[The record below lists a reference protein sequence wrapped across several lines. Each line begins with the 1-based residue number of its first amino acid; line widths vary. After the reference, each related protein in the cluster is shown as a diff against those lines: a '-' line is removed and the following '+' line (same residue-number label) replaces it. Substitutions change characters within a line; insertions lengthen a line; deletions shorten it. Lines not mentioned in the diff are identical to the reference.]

1 MQFKRLLLL
10 TMAACFTF
18 TGCNEVK
25 NIDSNESVDSSSS
38 QTEIAK
44 QLDTTL
50 PEGEDALTAQVNI
63 EKLELDFSNVEI
75 EGDSSNVGISEFFHT
90 DNGYG
95 VFLFPHTSSDISFA
109 KCSEEF
115 QFISGNKLTIPAPQ
129 DDYYYTGG
137 IYVYSDNKLYS
148 FVTMEWHNG
157 MKPYIYSDD
166 IENFDWDAYNAESDS
181 RYMLCT
187 HSMDGTLIDAVVM
200 NGLRDSEYYD
210 EYNNIISVD
219 QFYIDNGEAY
229 IALDSG
235 SILRLNKED
244 GSISEIY
251 SVDENIAQYGDCQLQ
266 LYKDRDGKTLLYSRI
281 PDIDTLDVDY
291 VVTVNEFDLQ
301 TGELG
306 ENLFNP
312 QGEAFAF
319 ENNYMMFLEGRGD
332 IRFAILNSDNIT
344 AVKYDGSEEV
354 ILDWTKSNLEVS
366 SVQLLDEGTMLYSDW
381 GEYGIEMN
389 LLKRKRQSELKET
402 PVLDLMVISSWSDMP
417 ALINDFNRSQSDF
430 RVEAEFLTIDVSDPA
445 EYEKA
450 MEQAEKE
457 FQMKLLTDDAPDL
470 VITLDSETI
479 FNYGNKGAFADLY
492 ALMENDA
499 EMNKS
504 AFLPNILKAYESEN
518 GELYGIPSQFEIDT
532 VMIKSKFCDKENWT
546 MNDMISTYDNAES
559 DYDIYKW
566 YDRQRILEMFLRGMD
581 FVDEKSGTC
590 SFNSS
595 EFIEMLKFC
604 KRFPTKLDI
613 PEKDYDN
620 PAQMELLDNYYYSQ
634 SQKYITDEDLIYS
647 GSYGSA
653 DSIGGSYSYAKAAM
667 GGEDVT
673 LVGYPSNNGN
683 GTKLAAKDNI
693 AISSKCENI
702 EAAWAFVK
710 SFLSQ
715 KTQYIPV
722 LEEKFE
728 KTLDGWKELGGFG
741 NSGAGY
747 YEDDGFKV
755 YPLTQEERDYFESLI
770 RSLTTLSPTRSTALN
785 DIIYE
790 EAEAFFADAK
800 TAEETA
806 EIIQNRAEI
815 LVSEQSW

>member
-1 MQFKRLLLL
+1 MKFKRLLLL
-10 TMAACFTF
+10 TMAACFTLA
-18 TGCNEVK
+18 GCSETKENST
-25 NIDSNESVDSSSS
+25 NDSSS
-38 QTEIAK
+38 QTEIAE

-50 PEGEDALTAQVNI
+50 PADDDPLTAQVKV
-63 EKLELDFSNVEI
+63 EKLDLGVTD
-75 EGDSSNVGISEFFHT
+75 VGMSEFFHME
-90 DNGYG
+90 NGYG
-95 VFLFPHTSSDISFA
+95 MFVFPQTSYDAVFA
-109 KCSEEF
+109 EYSKDFKLVSE
-115 QFISGNKLTIPAPQ
+115 NKLTLPAPQ

-137 IYVYSDNKLYS
+137 LYVYAENKLYS
-148 FVTMEWHNG
+148 LATMEWHNG
-157 MKPYIYSDD
+157 MKPYVYSDNQED
-166 IENFDWDAYNAESDS
+166 FDWETYNSEMKL
-181 RYMLCT
+181 RYMFCT
-187 HSMDGTLIDAVVM
+187 YSTDGTLIDAVA
-200 NGLRDSEYYD
+200 LEDLSD
-210 EYNNIISVD
+210 NID
-219 QFYIDNGEAY
+219 TYLLPKQFYIDNGEAY
-229 IALDSG
+229 LTLDNG
-235 SILRLNKED
+235 SILHLNKED

-266 LYKDRDGKTLLYSRI
+266 LYKDRDGKTLLYSSI
-281 PDIDTLDVDY
+281 PVNDTLDADY

-301 TGELG
+301 TGKLG

-319 ENNYMMFLEGRGD
+319 ENNYMMFLDGCGD

-430 RVEAEFLTIDVSDPA
+430 RVEAEFLTVDAENSE

-457 FQMKLLTDDAPDL
+457 FKMKLLTDDAPDL
-470 VITLDSETI
+470 VITLDPETI

-532 VMIKSKFCDKENWT
+532 VIVKSKFCDKENWT
-546 MNDMISTYDNAES
+546 MNDMISTYDNAKSEH
-559 DYDIYKW
+559 DIYKW
-566 YDRQRILEMFLRGMD
+566 YDRQRILELFLRGID
-581 FVDEKSGTC
+581 FVDEKNGTC

-647 GSYGSA
+647 GSFGSA
-653 DSIGGSYSYAKAAM
+653 GSIGGSYSYAKASM

-673 LVGYPSNNGN
+673 FVGYPSNNGN
-683 GTKLAAKDNI
+683 GTKLATKDNI
-693 AISSKCENI
+693 AISSKCENK

-747 YEDDGFKV
+747 YEDDGYKV

-770 RSLTTLSPTRSTALN
+770 RSLTTLSPTRSTSLN
-785 DIIYE
+785 DIIFE
-790 EAEAFFADAK
+790 EAEAFFADDK
-800 TAEETA
+800 SAEETA

>member
-38 QTEIAK
+38 QTEIAE

-219 QFYIDNGEAY
+219 QFYVDNGEAY
-229 IALDSG
+229 ITLDSG

-251 SVDENIAQYGDCQLQ
+251 SVDENTAQYGDCQLQ

-291 VVTVNEFDLQ
+291 VVTVNEFELQ

-306 ENLFNP
+306 ENFFNP

-319 ENNYMMFLEGRGD
+319 ENNYMMFLDGCGD
-332 IRFAILNSDNIT
+332 IRFAILNSENIT

-445 EYEKA
+445 EYEKV

-546 MNDMISTYDNAES
+546 MNDMIFTYDKAES
-559 DYDIYKW
+559 EHDIYKW
-566 YDRQRILEMFLRGMD
+566 YDRQQILELFLRGMD

-620 PAQMELLDNYYYSQ
+620 PAQMEFLDNYYYSQ

-647 GSYGSA
+647 GSFGSA

-693 AISSKCENI
+693 AISSKCENKK
-702 EAAWAFVK
+702 AAWAFVK

-722 LEEKFE
+722 IEEKFE

-806 EIIQNRAEI
+806 EIIQNRVEI
-815 LVSEQSW
+815 FVSEKSW

>member
-18 TGCNEVK
+18 TGCTEVK
-25 NIDSNESVDSSSS
+25 NIDSNESIDSSS
-38 QTEIAK
+38 QTEIAE

-63 EKLELDFSNVEI
+63 EKLELDF
-75 EGDSSNVGISEFFHT
+75 DSIGITDVGFSTGMSEFFHT

-95 VFLFPHTSSDISFA
+95 VFLFPSGPCEIIFA
-109 KCSEEF
+109 ECSEEF

-157 MKPYIYSDD
+157 MKPYAYSDNQ
-166 IENFDWDAYNAESDS
+166 ENFDWDAYNAESDS

-251 SVDENIAQYGDCQLQ
+251 SVDENTAQYGDCQLQ

-281 PDIDTLDVDY
+281 PVNDTLDVDY

-319 ENNYMMFLEGRGD
+319 ENNYMMFLDGCGD
-332 IRFAILNSDNIT
+332 IRFAILNSENIT

-366 SVQLLDEGTMLYSDW
+366 SVQLLDEGTMLYRDW
-381 GEYGIEMN
+381 GENGIEMN

-450 MEQAEKE
+450 IEQAEKE

-492 ALMENDA
+492 TLMENDA

-504 AFLPNILKAYESEN
+504 SFLPNILKAYESEN

-532 VMIKSKFCDKENWT
+532 VMVKSKFCDKENWT
-546 MNDMISTYDNAES
+546 MNDMISTYDKAES
-559 DYDIYKW
+559 EYDIYKW
-566 YDRQRILEMFLRGMD
+566 YDRQQILELFLRGMD

-647 GSYGSA
+647 GSFGSA
-653 DSIGGSYSYAKAAM
+653 NSIGGSYSYAKASM

-673 LVGYPSNNGN
+673 FVGYPSNNGN

-693 AISSKCENI
+693 AISSKCENK

-728 KTLDGWKELGGFG
+728 KTLDSWKELGGFG

-755 YPLTQEERDYFESLI
+755 YPLTQEERDYFEKLI
-770 RSLTTLSPTRSTALN
+770 RSLTTLSPTRSTSLN

>member
-25 NIDSNESVDSSSS
+25 NIDSNESVDSSS
-38 QTEIAK
+38 QTEIAE

-63 EKLELDFSNVEI
+63 EKLELDF
-75 EGDSSNVGISEFFHT
+75 DSIGITDVGFSTGMSEFFRT

-95 VFLFPHTSSDISFA
+95 IFIFPSGPCEIIFA
-109 KCSEEF
+109 ECSEEF
-115 QFISGNKLTIPAPQ
+115 QFISDNKLTIPAPQ

-210 EYNNIISVD
+210 EYNDYISVD

-229 IALDSG
+229 LTLDNG
-235 SILRLNKED
+235 SILHLNKED

-266 LYKDRDGKTLLYSRI
+266 LYKDRDGKTLLYSSI
-281 PDIDTLDVDY
+281 PVNDTLDADF

-312 QGEAFAF
+312 QSEAFDF
-319 ENNYMMFLEGRGD
+319 GYNHMLFLEGCGD

-366 SVQLLDEGTMLYSDW
+366 SVQLLDEGTMLYKDW

-402 PVLDLMVISSWSDMP
+402 PVLDLMIISSWSDIP

-430 RVEAEFLTIDVSDPA
+430 RVEAEFLTVDAENSE

-504 AFLPNILKAYESEN
+504 SFLPNILKAYESEN

-532 VMIKSKFCDKENWT
+532 VMVKSKFCDKENWT

-559 DYDIYKW
+559 EHDIYKW

-604 KRFPTKLDI
+604 KRFPIKLDI

-620 PAQMELLDNYYYSQ
+620 PAQMELLDNYFYSQ
-634 SQKYITDEDLIYS
+634 SQKYINDEDLIYS
-647 GSYGSA
+647 GSFGIA
-653 DSIGGSYSYAKAAM
+653 DCIGGSYSNAKAAM
-667 GGEDVT
+667 GGGDVT

-693 AISSKCENI
+693 AISSKCENK

-755 YPLTQEERDYFESLI
+755 YPLTQKERDYFESLI
-770 RSLTTLSPTRSTALN
+770 RSLTTLSPTRRTSLN

>member
-18 TGCNEVK
+18 TGCNKVK
-25 NIDSNESVDSSSS
+25 NIDSNESVDSSS
-38 QTEIAK
+38 QTEIAE

-50 PEGEDALTAQVNI
+50 PEGEDTLTAQVNI
-63 EKLELDFSNVEI
+63 EKLELDF
-75 EGDSSNVGISEFFHT
+75 DSIGITDVGFSTGMSEFFRT

-95 VFLFPHTSSDISFA
+95 IFILPSGPCEIIFA
-109 KCSEEF
+109 ECSEEF
-115 QFISGNKLTIPAPQ
+115 QFKSSNQLTIPAPQ

-157 MKPYIYSDD
+157 MKPYAYSDNQ
-166 IENFDWDAYNAESDS
+166 ENFDWDAYYADTDT

-200 NGLRDSEYYD
+200 NGLRDSEYYN
-210 EYNNIISVD
+210 EYNDFISYE

-229 IALDSG
+229 LTLDNG
-235 SILRLNKED
+235 SILHLNKED
-244 GSISEIY
+244 GSVSEIY

-266 LYKDRDGKTLLYSRI
+266 LYKDRDGKTLLYSSI
-281 PDIDTLDVDY
+281 PVNDTLDADY

-312 QGEAFAF
+312 QSEAFVF
-319 ENNYMMFLEGRGD
+319 DYNYMLFLEGCGD
-332 IRFAILNSDNIT
+332 IRFAILSSDNIT

-389 LLKRKRQSELKET
+389 LLKRKRQSELIET

-430 RVEAEFLTIDVSDPA
+430 RVEAEFLTVDAENSE

-532 VMIKSKFCDKENWT
+532 VMVKSKFCDKENWT
-546 MNDMISTYDNAES
+546 MNDMISTYDKAES
-559 DYDIYKW
+559 EHDIYKW
-566 YDRQRILEMFLRGMD
+566 YDRQQILELFLRGMD

-604 KRFPTKLDI
+604 KRFPTQLDI

-620 PAQMELLDNYYYSQ
+620 PAQMELLDNYFYSQ
-634 SQKYITDEDLIYS
+634 SQMYINDEELIYS
-647 GSYGSA
+647 GSFGIA

-667 GGEDVT
+667 GVEDVT

-693 AISSKCENI
+693 AISSKCENK

-755 YPLTQEERDYFESLI
+755 YPFTQEERDYFESLI
-770 RSLTTLSPTRSTALN
+770 RSLTTLSPTRSTSLN